1 MWVRD
6 GKHGS
11 GRGSFGLPILR
22 YMSKYRTV
30 EDVARAV
37 AAIGSPV
44 RLRLLL
50 ELASCCAPGAG
61 CGSGGCCT
69 PTDAEESCV
78 GRIAEAVHVAP
89 STVSHHIKELRDAG
103 VIWCLKQG
111 RRVCC
116 GIDAEMLAAVRE
128 VVEKLHAVS
137 EPRPAV
143 RLIGAEKQGKAAA
156 RSARTG
162 NTRVR
167 RNKGSKG
174 TVASASGSK
183 LMRRG

>member
-1 MWVRD
+1 
-6 GKHGS
+6 
-11 GRGSFGLPILR
+11 
-22 YMSKYRTV
+22 MSKYRTV

-50 ELASCCAPGAG
+50 ELAACCAPGAG
-61 CGSGGCCT
+61 CGDGDGGCCT
-69 PTDAEESCV
+69 PADAEDSCV

-137 EPRPAV
+137 EPRPVV

-156 RSARTG
+156 RPARTG
-162 NTRVR
+162 NSRAR
-167 RNKGSKG
+167 RNTGSKG
-174 TVASASGSK
+174 TVVSASGSK

>member
-1 MWVRD
+1 MAEGLGLSIVR
-6 GKHGS
+6 H
-11 GRGSFGLPILR
+11 
-22 YMSKYRTV
+22 MSKYRNIEV
-30 EDVARAV
+30 ESVSRAL

-50 ELASCCAPGAG
+50 ELASCCRVDEGGG
-61 CGSGGCCT
+61 CGEGDNSCCM
-69 PTDAEESCV
+69 PVDAEESCI

-137 EPRPAV
+137 EPRPEV
-143 RLIGAEKQGKAAA
+143 RLMGAQKQVKATAS
-156 RSARTG
+156 SARTG

-167 RNKGSKG
+167 RNKASKG
-174 TVASASGSK
+174 TVASGSGSK
-183 LMRRG
+183 LMRRD

>member
-1 MWVRD
+1 MAAGLGLSIVR
-6 GKHGS
+6 H
-11 GRGSFGLPILR
+11 
-22 YMSKYRTV
+22 MSKYRNIEV
-30 EDVARAV
+30 ESVSRALG
-37 AAIGSPV
+37 AIGSPV

-50 ELASCCAPGAG
+50 ELASCCRVDEGGGCGAG
-61 CGSGGCCT
+61 DSVCCM
-69 PTDAEESCV
+69 PVDAEESCI

-137 EPRPAV
+137 EPRPEV
-143 RLIGAEKQGKAAA
+143 RLMGAQKQVKATAS
-156 RSARTG
+156 SARTG

-167 RNKGSKG
+167 RNKASKG
-174 TVASASGSK
+174 TVASGSGSK
-183 LMRRG
+183 LMRRD